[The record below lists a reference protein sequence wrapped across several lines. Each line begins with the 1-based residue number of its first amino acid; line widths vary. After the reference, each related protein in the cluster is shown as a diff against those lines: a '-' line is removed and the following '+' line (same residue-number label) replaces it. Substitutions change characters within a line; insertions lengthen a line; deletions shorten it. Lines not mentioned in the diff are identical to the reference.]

1 MLLHCGVG
9 EDSGTPLQYSCLENP
24 MGGGAWWVAIHG
36 VTKSR
41 TQLST
46 HKHTISLEET
56 KSSLVHMVAENT
68 MLYSV
73 KLKLELHWLLLPP
86 FHISESVV
94 TCILRLPSC
103 FVLFLS

>member
-1 MLLHCGVG
+1 MLVSLVEILETYPSFLAWKVSWIEEPGGLQSMGPQRVG
-9 EDSGTPLQYSCLENP
+9 HN
-24 MGGGAWWVAIHG
+24 
-36 VTKSR
+36 
-41 TQLST
+41 LST